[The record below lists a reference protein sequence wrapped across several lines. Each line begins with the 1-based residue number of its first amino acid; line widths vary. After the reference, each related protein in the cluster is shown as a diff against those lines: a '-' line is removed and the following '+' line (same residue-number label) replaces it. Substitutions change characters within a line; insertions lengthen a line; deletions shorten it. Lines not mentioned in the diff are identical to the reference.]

1 MTASRS
7 KPMLFSRLLNKF
19 AKPEDYVLNGRL
31 IGVKTRFFDIYREV
45 LNSLALVLVV
55 KHP

>member
-1 MTASRS
+1 
-7 KPMLFSRLLNKF
+7 MLFSRLLNKF